1 MLNNNC
7 NSMSAAK
14 KPRNSQKNTT
24 KIIPRFV
31 IKKNKR
37 SFILESKSSVREKI
51 EKYFQMGFYE
61 KTKYI
66 GCTALS
72 LLLPFVSFS
81 LTSRIWFFLKEP
93 KSLMDQMVVYL
104 IYKIIFW
111 I

>member
-1 MLNNNC
+1 
-7 NSMSAAK
+7 MSSAK

-24 KIIPRFV
+24 KRIPRFV

-37 SFILESKSSVREKI
+37 SFLSESKSSVWEKI

-72 LLLPFVSFS
+72 LLLPFVSYS
-81 LTSRIWFFLKEP
+81 LISRIWFFLNEP
-93 KSLMDQMVVYL
+93 KSPMDQIAACI
-104 IYKIIFW
+104 IYKLFFGFKLLI
-111 I
+111 